1 MYPTKDK
8 NVNFKHR
15 FVPRTLTDHEIL
27 LTVCLVSDAGYCRW
41 FVLTYSFKWIYR
53 ICNLSVLMWAFFIR
67 MHVSC
72 VCTWWM
78 CCLLMGRAKCVDVV
92 GLGPHQYCTMR
103 CSWGMSRRN
112 VLSFPCFHS
121 ADPFCWPTCRNQL
134 PSLVGIVGGHSL
146 SSFSMDLMIPS
157 ASCFPCLAWK
167 QWTWLLSNPWVYGA
181 EGACL
186 PPTLD
191 DWFEFEHNSQKGWA
205 RTMLLWQDFHGCF
218 RCSERGNESCSL
230 CFNARGRKESC

>member
-8 NVNFKHR
+8 NVNFKHQ

-27 LTVCLVSDAGYCRW
+27 LTACLISDVGYCRW
-41 FVLTYSFKWIYR
+41 FVLTDSFKWIYC
-53 ICNLSVLMWAFFIR
+53 ICNLSVLMWAFFIL

-78 CCLLMGRAKCVDVV
+78 CCSLMGRAECVDVV
-92 GLGPHQYCTMR
+92 GLGPHQYCPMR

-121 ADPFCWPTCRNQL
+121 ADPRAEISCLLWLVLLGAFSFTLLYWPYDSICKL
-134 PSLVGIVGGHSL
+134 LSL
-146 SSFSMDLMIPS
+146 SSLEVMDLAPFKS
-157 ASCFPCLAWK
+157 LSLWGWRSLLA
-167 QWTWLLSNPWVYGA
+167 THIRWLG
-181 EGACL
+181 
-186 PPTLD
+186 
-191 DWFEFEHNSQKGWA
+191 FEFEQHSQKGWA
-205 RTMLLWQDFHGCF
+205 RTMLLRQDFHGCF

-230 CFNARGRKESC
+230 RFNARGRKESC